1 MPRTGYPKTDGRR
14 MTRKLARGAVAA
26 GAGVVLGLA
35 ATATVSGAPSDPT
48 PYETCVAKGGQTAT
62 DGAIALCTRLRV
74 AQITTYNWSLTK
86 SSSPSALTL
95 NAGAAGAPVTY
106 TLTATPTRTIA
117 WQVAG
122 EIAVK
127 NNGGTDVSGLT
138 ATQSLDL
145 TNGTDPP
152 AQTFAP
158 PGPIA
163 AGGEAEFEFGFNNLA
178 DPTGATSTAVTSSA
192 GHPHLSKLIDVDQS
206 APVHVGFSEISYFRT
221 VQVSDVFGSPSP
233 GMGVGAPSD
242 PGPWTFAAPKDN
254 TAPLTTFTQTFTVP
268 LSNMSIGCNGSGSV
282 ANTATLTA
290 SGAPEGVKLAHSVL
304 IGDFATLTPQNASAG
319 ASATVA
325 PTVCQPT
332 TPPATPAGAAVVPL
346 GPPTGKATKPKPKPK
361 PKHTPKVKC
370 PPPALTVS
378 LVGPRRLVAGQL
390 VSFTALVR
398 NSNSNQAPN
407 LVFDMPIP
415 SGFSL
420 VSTKAGNVQ
429 TQKGRTVKTT
439 PARMSMQHGAVRLT
453 FGTLPGHS
461 SRSVRVTLRVDR
473 TTSGLRVT
481 RAFVAGTCGA
491 NDNAVVPIRITAVGA
506 QVQPGVTG

>member
-1 MPRTGYPKTDGRR
+1 MARTAGTHGRR
-14 MTRKLARGAVAA
+14 RARKLARGALV
-26 GAGVVLGLA
+26 AGVVLGLA
-35 ATATVSGAPSDPT
+35 ATASLSVAQGPT
-48 PYETCVAKGGQTAT
+48 PFETCVAKGGQTAT
-62 DGAIALCTRLRV
+62 NGAIALCTRLRV
-74 AQITTYNWSLTK
+74 AQITTYNWSVTK

-163 AGGEAEFEFGFNNLA
+163 AGGEVEFEFGFNNLA
-178 DPTGATSTAVTSSA
+178 DPTGHTETTVASSVGNPHQSQIIDITP
-192 GHPHLSKLIDVDQS
+192 GHTPI
-206 APVHVGFSEISYFRT
+206 SEVSYFRT

-325 PTVCQPT
+325 PTVCQT
-332 TPPATPAGAAVVPL
+332 ATPPARPTSPPAILTA
-346 GPPTGKATKPKPKPK
+346 PPIK
-361 PKHTPKVKC
+361 PKHKPVVKPRVKC
-370 PPPALTVS
+370 PPPVLS
-378 LVGPRRLVAGQL
+378 LDLVGPRRLAAGQL
-390 VSFTALVR
+390 VTYTSLVR
-398 NSNSNQAPN
+398 NTSSHTARN
-407 LVFDMPIP
+407 LVLALPIP
-415 SGFSL
+415 PGFSL
-420 VSTKAGNVQ
+420 VSGKVPGARRSGLA
-429 TQKGRTVKTT
+429 TT
-439 PARMSMQHGAVRLT
+439 GGAVRLDL
-453 FGTLPGHS
+453 GTLPGHS
-461 SRSVRVTLRVDR
+461 SRNATVTLRVH
-473 TTSGLRVT
+473 TTASGIRVT
-481 RAFVAGTCGA
+481 RARVGGTCGA
-491 NDNAVVPIRITAVGA
+491 RGSALVPIRITGVAA